1 MQESVGVLVN
11 YLKINI
17 MGTVLAIM
25 GGYYILSGQAFKAAG
40 EAAKWIDEMVNQS
53 NDKKK

>member
-1 MQESVGVLVN
+1 MQEAVGVLVN

-40 EAAKWIDEMVNQS
+40 EAAKWIDEKMNQS
-53 NDKKK
+53 KDKK